1 MFERLGP
8 NGLDK
13 SGQNVHCIE
22 FNLNKNEEVE
32 LIVDVRGEHFYEKGT
47 ITASINGQETVRIL
61 SPSHIFTK

>member
-1 MFERLGP
+1 M
-8 NGLDK
+8 
-13 SGQNVHCIE
+13 
-22 FNLNKNEEVE
+22 NKNEEVE